1 MDLLEKMKILNSPLE
16 KEWDFEPHHRSPL
29 VKTMADNLHNET
41 ERQKD
46 SLIKTINPL
55 NYYFSSLP

>member
-16 KEWDFEPHHRSPL
+16 KEWDFELHHRSPL

-46 SLIKTINPL
+46 SLIKTIDQEINQL
-55 NYYFSSLP
+55 IDL

>member
-16 KEWDFEPHHRSPL
+16 KEWDFE
-29 VKTMADNLHNET
+29 T

-46 SLIKTINPL
+46 SLIKTIDQEINQL
-55 NYYFSSLP
+55 IDL